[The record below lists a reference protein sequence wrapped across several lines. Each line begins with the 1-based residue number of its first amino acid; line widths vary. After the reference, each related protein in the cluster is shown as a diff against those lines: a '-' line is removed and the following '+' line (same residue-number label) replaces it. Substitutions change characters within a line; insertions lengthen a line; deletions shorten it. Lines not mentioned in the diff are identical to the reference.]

1 MPRKEKTDEKPK
13 RNLPAGARVFSGK
26 KFTEFVEGEE
36 ITGIFV
42 SMEEIDI
49 KDRKPPYETKTIR
62 VYNLKLEDGTKA
74 RISGRALLDSAFE
87 EIAEELGGIS
97 KLEGMKISLVR
108 GEDTENTEGNN
119 MGTYEII
126 VY

>member
-1 MPRKEKTDEKPK
+1 MAKKKTDEKPE
-13 RNLPAGARVFSGK
+13 RSLPDGARVFSGK

-36 ITGIFV
+36 ITGTFI
-42 SMEEIDI
+42 SMEEIEI
-49 KDRKPPYETKTIR
+49 KDRKPPYEMKTIR
-62 VYNLKLEDGTKA
+62 VYNLKLDDGSKA

-97 KLEGMKISLVR
+97 KLSGMRLSLIR
-108 GEDTENTEGNN
+108 GEDIENTEGNN